1 MLFKLSKFHVI
12 MLLLLMNFIIYF
24 SEIFLISLVFII
36 TIIGLTIELE
46 HQWNAYQISSHETI
60 ISKEKKLN

>member
-1 MLFKLSKFHVI
+1 
-12 MLLLLMNFIIYF
+12 MNFIIYF